1 MLHDSSSG
9 IEAPVDIIATLKEV
23 SVTCVC
29 L

>member
-9 IEAPVDIIATLKEV
+9 IEAPVDMIVTLKEV
-23 SVTCVC
+23 SVNSVC

>member
-9 IEAPVDIIATLKEV
+9 IEAPVDMIATLKEV
-23 SVTCVC
+23 SVNSVC